1 MLPHAPNPDAPS
13 AIIEVISSEPVTP
26 HNRALYEAGKT
37 ILTESLKTGR
47 EFCQFMTTTS
57 LAAVPVYLGLLTFAS
72 EHGGRQAGTQV
83 WLVIPALL
91 FVLSSVA
98 FAIGL
103 QPRTE
108 SISLDVVQS
117 IEDGLRNILSYRRRY
132 IRVGFTVFL
141 VAAVM
146 SVLVLVWRM
155 RP

>member
-1 MLPHAPNPDAPS
+1 M
-13 AIIEVISSEPVTP
+13 
-26 HNRALYEAGKT
+26 
-37 ILTESLKTGR
+37 
-47 EFCQFMTTTS
+47 
-57 LAAVPVYLGLLTFAS
+57 
-72 EHGGRQAGTQV
+72 
-83 WLVIPALL
+83 IPALL
-91 FVLSSVA
+91 FVLSSVV

-117 IEDGLRNILSYRRRY
+117 IEDGLRDILSYRRRY

-146 SVLVLVWRM
+146 SVLVLVWRV

>member
-1 MLPHAPNPDAPS
+1 
-13 AIIEVISSEPVTP
+13 
-26 HNRALYEAGKT
+26 
-37 ILTESLKTGR
+37 
-47 EFCQFMTTTS
+47 MTTTS